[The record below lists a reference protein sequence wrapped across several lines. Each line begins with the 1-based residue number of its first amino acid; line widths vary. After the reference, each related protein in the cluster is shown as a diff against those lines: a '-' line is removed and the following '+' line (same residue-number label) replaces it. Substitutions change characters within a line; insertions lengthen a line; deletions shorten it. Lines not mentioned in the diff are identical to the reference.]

1 LRSCRARSARI
12 APIVSRCPRAP
23 DAVWSGIDS
32 LGPLTPGSAAT
43 LRWNGTSFVNIN
55 NSSIVAGSGT
65 SGTANE
71 FDPYNI
77 AEFSPAQQRNGATMT
92 IDQRLT
98 RDITFVGEAFYSNRR
113 SQWISPSNIS
123 RPAITI

>member
-1 LRSCRARSARI
+1 LF
-12 APIVSRCPRAP
+12 
-23 DAVWSGIDS
+23 AVPTGTGTPFGPGLTG

-113 SQWISPSNIS
+113 SHGSARRTLAVRQ
-123 RPAITI
+123 